1 MTLLTMTLLPMER
14 HCSSRPR
21 SRRATVRCMAH
32 CTGAPYRLSCIVQGA
47 AKCTT
52 SSTILL
58 LSTQAHGMLL
68 YGLPSYHTPTRHRRP
83 ASSGGAC
90 AKGTLRCRCRSGG
103 RWPSEQAKGLGGK
116 APVNSG
122 GEHLSNSILPL
133 SRTLVSR
140 VFDSR
145 VRMRSIFYGIRARP
159 RARTAVAWRGPAPAA
174 PPLALNVPLYK
185 PPPLPVT
192 CNKPY
197 HFAR

>member
-52 SSTILL
+52 SSTRLL

-122 GEHLSNSILPL
+122 GEHLSILPL

-140 VFDSR
+140 VFRLSCPYAVYILRYPGPPPRADR
-145 VRMRSIFYGIRARP
+145 GGLARP
-159 RARTAVAWRGPAPAA
+159 RAGRAATGTKRTSVQATTSTTRPE
-174 PPLALNVPLYK
+174 
-185 PPPLPVT
+185 PV
-192 CNKPY
+192 KPY